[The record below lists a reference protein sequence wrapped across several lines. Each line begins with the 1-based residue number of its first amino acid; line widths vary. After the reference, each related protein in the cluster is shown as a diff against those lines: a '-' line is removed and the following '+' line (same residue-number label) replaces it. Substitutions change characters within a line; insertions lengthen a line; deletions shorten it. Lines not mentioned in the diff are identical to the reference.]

1 MTTLKSAVDERNQIQ
16 AHGLFWRRIIL
27 CILALLLALLMISL
41 WSLVQPQGQFEQMLL
56 GIVTF
61 GLVLWLGRQPVSA
74 SHVNAVD
81 LALAL
86 EIQYGRKIHAPLS
99 SMNLDQKL
107 SREWQE
113 ALAADAKLIRRD
125 EIRARFAFASTL
137 VIPVVLTLVTLAKA
151 APSLQIALREVSKVV
166 ERLHPNATLTVLQGG
181 DDIVE
186 KNFELAVNKPRT
198 IELMAQNLIE
208 IRVTG
213 LGKDTITP
221 VIELRRKQGG
231 NEAAESVFQSFQMT
245 PVHSSAA
252 DGTVAEHVISFAVSE
267 DVELFITDLDR
278 AHSLAHLRVRQL
290 PVPKVKLQV
299 LSQLENPWPD
309 DQPLNLKIQVKAEHP
324 LQSVHLLIKADQK
337 QSKELVA
344 NILSEDKFE
353 LVTEYRVL
361 LEPHVENDVAE
372 VDIVAE
378 AVDRALPTP
387 LIGRSETIH
396 LTVASA
402 YGRYRRA
409 LQTLRELKSLVDG
422 AAEKAPIK
430 LPPEASTL
438 VKKAVDES
446 DRSPFFDG
454 MDRLQIRRFDTG
466 VDELMNN
473 TDAGS
478 LYELSQALND
488 FLFEHEILD
497 DRERDRDFF
506 VAARMLSHQLEAEP
520 ARRSVPLTT
529 VVERLKVFLNGRH
542 ERWRLRVGRL
552 KADLQPPEWNKIDG
566 KRPFHQSLIAIASLD
581 KKAPAAAAQSE
592 QLTVLSKMVTDY
604 RAWIQQLEAYEDKM
618 REDEDRQRQQGLA
631 SAKDTLKELQ
641 KRQGEISSALD
652 RASEKSSEQL
662 SDQWPSARMKQN
674 TNIKETRALEG
685 QMRALSPTSAMR
697 IQGALEAMEQVVEA
711 GSAAD
716 YRSAEAG
723 ADLAGRLLRQ
733 AESAAQQSQQKR
745 RSRGRRRRV
754 TGDNYYGQSVV
765 GGDVEI
771 KREYQVDRRYRE
783 DILEEVQ
790 SSGYDE
796 ENRALL
802 ENYLRRV
809 IR

>member
-1 MTTLKSAVDERNQIQ
+1 MTTLKSAVVKRNQIQ
-16 AHGLFWRRIIL
+16 AHSFFWRRIIL

-61 GLVLWLGRQPVSA
+61 GLVVFYGRRTVS
-74 SHVNAVD
+74 SPSVNAVD

-86 EIQYGRKIHAPLS
+86 EIQYGRQIHAPLS
-99 SMNLDQKL
+99 SVNVDQEL
-107 SREWQE
+107 SPGWQE
-113 ALAADAKLIRRD
+113 ALAADGKLIRRD
-125 EIRARFAFASTL
+125 EMRARLAFASTL
-137 VIPVVLTLVTLAKA
+137 IIPVLLTVVTLAKA

-166 ERLHPNATLTVLQGG
+166 ERLHPNATLTVLQGSA
-181 DDIVE
+181 DSAE
-186 KNFELAVNKPRT
+186 KNFELTVNKPRT

-208 IRVTG
+208 IRVAG
-213 LGKDTITP
+213 LGRDTITP
-221 VIELRRKQGG
+221 VIELRRKQVD
-231 NEAAESVFQSFQMT
+231 NAAAESVFQSFQMT
-245 PVHSSAA
+245 PVHNSSA
-252 DGTVAEHVISFAVSE
+252 DGTIAEHMISFAVSE

-299 LSQLENPWPD
+299 LSQIENPWPD

-324 LQSVHLLIKADQK
+324 LQSVHLLIKVDQK

-353 LVTEYRVL
+353 LVTDYRVL
-361 LEPHVENDVAE
+361 LEPYVENDVAE
-372 VDIVAE
+372 IDIVAE

-422 AAEKAPIK
+422 AAEKSPIK
-430 LPPEASTL
+430 LPPEAATL

-466 VDELMNN
+466 VEELTNS

-506 VAARMLSHQLEAEP
+506 VAARMLSHQLEVEP
-520 ARRSVPLTT
+520 ASRSVPLTT

-552 KADLQPPEWNKIDG
+552 KAELQPPEWSKIDG
-566 KRPFHQSLIAIASLD
+566 KRPFHQSMIAIAVLD
-581 KKAPAAAAQSE
+581 KKVLAAAAQSE

-604 RAWIQQLEAYEDKM
+604 RAWIQQLEAFEDKM
-618 REDEDRQRQQGLA
+618 RDDEDRQRQQGLA

-641 KRQGEISSALD
+641 KRQGEISSELD

-674 TNIKETRALEG
+674 INIKETRVLEG

-796 ENRALL
+796 ENRVLL